1 MTNNF
6 TFSSKVITRSKES
19 FFKMEQLDIPM
30 KSNEFRK
37 RANKIH
43 KKITQNGDFPGGPV
57 IKILLF
63 NAGCVASI
71 PGQ

>member
-1 MTNNF
+1 
-6 TFSSKVITRSKES
+6 
-19 FFKMEQLDIPM
+19 MEQLDIPM